1 MQLWQLFQER
11 HVETQINTI
20 TQKKESCAKAKT
32 RGSINDGSKDD
43 HSDDDDVLVGT
54 SFVY

>member
-43 HSDDDDVLVGT
+43 HSDADDVLVGT